1 MGVCCLSWTSVYAV
15 KTAFCVCVY
24 VLFCNGSRDSFK
36 KLNLCGG
43 NQTLFL
49 SVWKIMNKDW
59 FRQHQLLVLHFWN
72 ALFVVSFE
80 LYQSTRAFFHFPC
93 VHAKST
99 MWFMFEVECVWSTLC
114 WINSVTV
121 TLLKDYL
128 LNCCIF
134 IVCPYFLPVSVFTF
148 STGFETGDFLWLS
161 VVLSVGKQN
170 VYPLNQLWSNIIVQV
185 QKHLF

>member
-1 MGVCCLSWTSVYAV
+1 MGTGTL
-15 KTAFCVCVY
+15 
-24 VLFCNGSRDSFK
+24 FK

-49 SVWKIMNKDW
+49 SVWKIMNKNW
-59 FRQHQLLVLHFWN
+59 FRQHQLLVLHFSN
-72 ALFVVSFE
+72 VLFVVSFK

-93 VHAKST
+93 VHANST
-99 MWFMFEVECVWSTLC
+99 MWFMFELECVWSTLC

-121 TLLKDYL
+121 SVTLLKDYL

-134 IVCPYFLPVSVFTF
+134 IACPYFLPESVFTF
-148 STGFETGDFLWLS
+148 SSGFETGDFLWLS
-161 VVLSVGKQN
+161 VVLLVEKQN